1 MQTIGE
7 GKAAVL
13 LSYLEV
19 LGPDRGMEACTMAAA
34 LVKAF
39 QGTVWYGG

>member
-1 MQTIGE
+1 MQTTGE

-19 LGPDRGMEACTMAAA
+19 LGPGMEAYTMAAA

-39 QGTVWYGG
+39 RGTVWYGG